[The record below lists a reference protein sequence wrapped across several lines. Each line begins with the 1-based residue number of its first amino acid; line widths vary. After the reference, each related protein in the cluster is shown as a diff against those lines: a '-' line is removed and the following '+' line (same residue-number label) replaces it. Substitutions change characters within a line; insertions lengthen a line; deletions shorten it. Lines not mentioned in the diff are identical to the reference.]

1 MVVYVTVKTLLMTLL
16 MNKFASIVIDDLKFG
31 CNPCQFSKKI
41 KACDF
46 LHPENSVMTEYN
58 YNIVNP

>member
-1 MVVYVTVKTLLMTLL
+1 